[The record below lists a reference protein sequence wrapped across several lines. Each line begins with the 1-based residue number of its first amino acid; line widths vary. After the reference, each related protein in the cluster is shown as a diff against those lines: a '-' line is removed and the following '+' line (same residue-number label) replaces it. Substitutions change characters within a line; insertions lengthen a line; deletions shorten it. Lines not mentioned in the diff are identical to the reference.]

1 VIGLGKFLGS
11 LVDLLLIATSIFL
24 MVKLVNRL
32 TASDQASKVHRTNN
46 LEVLQ
51 EIRDIL
57 KDDFRSARIAVP
69 VKARDLLTKSGMK
82 IQMRTDR
89 KLK

>member
-1 VIGLGKFLGS
+1 MGKFLGS
-11 LVDLLLIATSIFL
+11 LVDLILIATSILL

-32 TASDQASKVHRTNN
+32 TVIDQASKVNRTNN
-46 LEVLQ
+46 LGVLQ

-57 KDDFRSARIAVP
+57 KEDFRSARIEAP
-69 VKARDLLTKSGMK
+69 VKARELLTKSGLK

-89 KLK
+89 KPK